1 MHPPSVPAVVL
12 ALAAAVSPPAVVAAQ
27 PAQGAVAGTVVAE
40 GSQRPIADAQVSVEG
55 SPLAAA
61 TDASGRFRIAGV
73 TGAEVRL
80 TVRRIGYRPA
90 TVTARVGATDVR
102 VVLGERALELSQV
115 VVTGTAG
122 AQERRAIGNA
132 VSTVRAS
139 DVVATQPV
147 RNVQDLLTGRAAG
160 VSVVAS
166 SGQVGTG
173 SRIRVRGA
181 SSLSL
186 SNDPLIYVDGVR
198 VDNAQATGP
207 NQQGFGSASISRFND
222 FNPNDIESIEIIKG
236 PAAATLYGT
245 EASNG
250 VVQII
255 TKKGSAG
262 RATFNAVARLGS
274 SWLPGWRGGYGYVNY
289 GAVARAGAPGVLDT
303 VSITAAQLNDSLNAR
318 FGEDIFRTGGQRSLQ
333 TAISGGAAALR
344 YYVGLSRDEEEG
356 VERENR
362 LHRTSVRAN
371 LTASPWRAVDVQ
383 SSLGYVTGRTYLPY
397 EAGGG
402 GAAWGTFFS
411 SPQFLYNSPGT
422 AAQTPGNPQLG
433 FRSGP
438 PDVYYQ
444 AYTVFQQLS
453 RFTGAITVTN
463 RPASWLDHRFILGLD
478 QTDEDNQEQQPRNDV
493 IGTTYASFSGL
504 TGANAGFLGVGT
516 RNVRYASADY
526 ALTARAPLP
535 GGWQS
540 VTSVGGQ
547 FYGRRVRGRALSA
560 SGFPASGILSLAAAA
575 TQRLDGDSVFDNNT
589 LGGFVQQQLAWK
601 DRLFLTGAVR
611 RDDNSAFGTDYP
623 AVTYPKLSASYV
635 VSEEPALRIP
645 ALFNTLRL
653 RAAYGGSGLQP
664 GAFDAIRT
672 YNATGGALTPQNAGN
687 PDLGPEKSYE
697 TELGLDAGVLQD
709 RLSLE
714 LTYYAG
720 RTEDAILSRG
730 AAPSNGFPG
739 FQLFNAGRVDRR
751 GLEWTVRGRAVETP
765 RFGLELTVNGSV
777 NRHEIK
783 SLGGATER
791 VSLNS
796 TIQHVVGYAPGA
808 WWDRRIVSADYN
820 AATRRTT
827 NLLCDNGSGG
837 TVACAS
843 APRVFL
849 GNTVPTREGSFAA
862 AATFLRD
869 FRLNAFVDYR
879 GGHYKLDG
887 NLRTRC
893 GSFTLCRELYYPDE
907 VQNKTLL
914 AGFQNGT
921 AYTYHLIRDASFTR
935 FRELSLTYT
944 LPASLARRV
953 GSSASSVTVAGRN
966 LHLWSRYTGLEP
978 EASFNGGTRGG
989 QFGLWEQSTLP
1000 QTRSFVTTFNLS
1012 F

>member
-255 TKKGSAG
+255 TKKGAAG

-540 VTSVGGQ
+540 VTSVGGPVLRPA
-547 FYGRRVRGRALSA
+547 GARPGALRLGVPRVGHPVARRRRDPAPRRG
-560 SGFPASGILSLAAAA
+560 
-575 TQRLDGDSVFDNNT
+575 QRLR
-589 LGGFVQQQLAWK
+589 QQHA
-601 DRLFLTGAVR
+601 R
-611 RDDNSAFGTDYP
+611 
-623 AVTYPKLSASYV
+623 
-635 VSEEPALRIP
+635 
-645 ALFNTLRL
+645 RL
-653 RAAYGGSGLQP
+653 RAAAAGVEGPPLPHRRRAARRQLGLRHRLPGGHVPEAERLVRGERGARAADSRALQHAAAARRLRRERAAARRVRRHP
-664 GAFDAIRT
+664 T

-751 GLEWTVRGRAVETP
+751 GLEWTVRGRAVE
-765 RFGLELTVNGSV
+765 
-777 NRHEIK
+777 
-783 SLGGATER
+783 
-791 VSLNS
+791 
-796 TIQHVVGYAPGA
+796 
-808 WWDRRIVSADYN
+808 RR
-820 AATRRTT
+820 
-827 NLLCDNGSGG
+827 G
-837 TVACAS
+837 
-843 APRVFL
+843 
-849 GNTVPTREGSFAA
+849 
-862 AATFLRD
+862 
-869 FRLNAFVDYR
+869 
-879 GGHYKLDG
+879 
-887 NLRTRC
+887 
-893 GSFTLCRELYYPDE
+893 
-907 VQNKTLL
+907 
-914 AGFQNGT
+914 
-921 AYTYHLIRDASFTR
+921 
-935 FRELSLTYT
+935 
-944 LPASLARRV
+944 
-953 GSSASSVTVAGRN
+953 SASS
-966 LHLWSRYTGLEP
+966 SR
-978 EASFNGGTRGG
+978 
-989 QFGLWEQSTLP
+989 STAA
-1000 QTRSFVTTFNLS
+1000 
-1012 F
+1012 